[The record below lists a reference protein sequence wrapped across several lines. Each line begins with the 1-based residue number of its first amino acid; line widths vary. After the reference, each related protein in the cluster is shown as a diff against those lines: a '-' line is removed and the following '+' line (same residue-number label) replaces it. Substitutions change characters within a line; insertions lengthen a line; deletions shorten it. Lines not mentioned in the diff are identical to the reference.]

1 MRHRTITKSFNI
13 EAKLPYI
20 TWKVSKQKALAIQ
33 NLYTMSP
40 HMMQDKASTHND
52 VRISFGYLN
61 II

>member
-52 VRISFGYLN
+52 V
-61 II
+61 